1 MREPTD
7 KFIVRLPKTLRNQL
21 WDISRLYRRSMN
33 AEVVLRLEYTL
44 NGIPD
49 HALEKAIEPAMFPQ
63 IERILRGDITKEE
76 QNLVICFRRLSSAR
90 QKALIDLIC

>member
-7 KFIVRLPKTLRNQL
+7 KFIVRLPKALRRQL

-49 HALEKAIEPAMFPQ
+49 HAIEKAIEPAMFPQ

-76 QNLVICFRRLSSAR
+76 EHLVICFRRLSSVR
-90 QKALIDLIC
+90 QKALIELIC